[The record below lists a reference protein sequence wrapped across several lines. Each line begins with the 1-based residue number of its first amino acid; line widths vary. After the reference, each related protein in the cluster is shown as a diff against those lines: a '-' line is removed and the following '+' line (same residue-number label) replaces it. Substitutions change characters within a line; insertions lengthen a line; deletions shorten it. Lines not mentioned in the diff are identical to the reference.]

1 MTASRSA
8 RAIKFYLAEST
19 NKSGF
24 GRLSMGSNWSVLQE
38 RSYYSEVFCH
48 TVWMSLD
55 RDTRRIFLFQMW
67 LPHQPLAITQ
77 RRIKTEKNQN
87 IWRITTVQVNDTTGW
102 ICRSGRR
109 GLQVLLWDFTCTTEM
124 HNNSP
129 CFWQQQS
136 PFHTLPDSRES
147 VDRNDVQSSLS
158 CRAEGSP
165 GQKSTDSSKCC

>member
-48 TVWMSLD
+48 MVWMSPD
-55 RDTRRIFLFQMW
+55 R
-67 LPHQPLAITQ
+67 
-77 RRIKTEKNQN
+77 QN
-87 IWRITTVQVNDTTGW
+87 LYVGRVTSSPAQVDDTTGC
-102 ICRSGRR
+102 ICGSGRLSCESFFEISHAPWR
-109 GLQVLLWDFTCTTEM
+109 YTITVCGSTRAHFTR
-124 HNNSP
+124 
-129 CFWQQQS
+129 
-136 PFHTLPDSRES
+136 LPDSRKS
-147 VDRNDVQSSLS
+147 VDLNDVQSSLS
-158 CRAEGSP
+158 RRAEGSP